1 MSEQIIIIEDDSGVR
16 FFLEEALKGEG
27 YIVSSYESYEDA
39 SISINRN
46 IALIIMDIKLPGTNG
61 LTAIQEIKKKVNTPI
76 IIITAFG
83 TKKNAM
89 EAIELGATD
98 FFIKPI
104 ALDEL
109 KIMVK
114 RVLQKK
120 GIEKA
125 IERTKEEALS
135 DTEYYGVIGKAASMR
150 EIFRTVDKIA
160 EKDISVLI
168 TGETGV
174 GKEVIAY
181 LIHRLSKRK
190 GTFVVVNCASIP
202 DNLLE
207 SELFGY
213 ERGAFTGAAQTKQ
226 GKFELADNGTIVLD
240 EIGEMSPYLQAKL
253 LRVIETREIERL
265 GGVRNRKVNLRIMA
279 TTNRILETDIKDG
292 RFREDLFHRL
302 SQIHIIIPPL
312 REREEDINHLIDRFL
327 LDASKEAREF
337 IKIKPDVK
345 GVLKEYKWPGNV
357 RELINVIKR
366 SSIMCERGIV
376 TIDDLPLYLR
386 GDFSVQDMFSSGK
399 TLDEAI
405 SEVERRMILDALNK
419 TKGHQAKAAKLLGIT
434 ERSMWYRVKKYNVEA
449 LSE

>member
-1 MSEQIIIIEDDSGVR
+1 MNEQIIIIEDDGGVR

-27 YIVSSYESYEDA
+27 YAVSSYESYEDA
-39 SISINRN
+39 YISINRN
-46 IALIIMDIKLPGTNG
+46 IALIIMDIKLPGVDG
-61 LTAIQEIKKKVNTPI
+61 LTAIDEIKKKVNTPI

-89 EAIELGATD
+89 EAIERGATD

-109 KIMVK
+109 KIIVK
-114 RVLQKK
+114 RVLHKK
-120 GIEKA
+120 GIEEA

-135 DTEYYGVIGKAASMR
+135 DTEHYGIIGKSASMK
-150 EIFRTVDKIA
+150 EIFRTADKIA

-174 GKEVIAY
+174 GKEVIAH

-190 GTFVVVNCASIP
+190 GMFVVVNCASIP

-213 ERGAFTGAAQTKQ
+213 ERGAFTGASQTKQ

-265 GGVRNRKVNLRIMA
+265 GGLKNRKVDLRIMA
-279 TTNRILETDIKDG
+279 TTNRILETEIKG
-292 RFREDLFHRL
+292 GKFREDLFHRL
-302 SQIHIIIPPL
+302 SQIHIMIPPL
-312 REREEDINHLIDRFL
+312 RERKEDINHLIDRFL
-327 LDASKEAREF
+327 LDASKETGEF
-337 IKIKPDVK
+337 IKIESAVK
-345 GVLKEYKWPGNV
+345 KIMLEHEWPGNV

-366 SSIMCERGIV
+366 SSIMCEGGIV

-386 GDFSVQDMFSSGK
+386 GNFSVQDIFSSGK
-399 TLDEAI
+399 TLDDAI
-405 SEVERRMILDALNK
+405 SEVERKMITDALNR
-419 TKGHQAKAAKLLGIT
+419 TKGHQARAAKLLGIT
-434 ERSMWYRVKKYNVEA
+434 KRSMWYRVKKYNVET